1 VLVVVVDDVVGMSEL
16 PSFNVDTYIIVVVV
30 LVTFCECPYVQLS
43 IQAFY

>member
-16 PSFNVDTYIIVVVV
+16 PSFNVDTYIIVVV